1 MSYSELIQAYFERSV
16 AMQWYWTVYILVIG
30 GVLGFSTFRQRPDIV
45 TTVLVTI
52 LFVCFAYKNV
62 GAIEATAVEREAI
75 LLAIKDYPASGSNVA
90 DIKHATDD
98 IKRVRDKLEPT
109 LTAYDVAG
117 ARYFHVACDLLTIAF
132 LGAAEWRRRKT
143 AEPSPARVAT

>member
-1 MSYSELIQAYFERSV
+1 MSYNELVQAYFERSV
-16 AMQWYWTVYILVIG
+16 AMQWYWTIYVLVIG

-52 LFVCFAYKNV
+52 LYACFAYKNV
-62 GAIEATAVEREAI
+62 DAITATAEEREAI
-75 LLAIKDYPASGSNVA
+75 LSAIKDYPASGSNAA
-90 DIKHATDD
+90 DV
-98 IKRVRDKLEPT
+98 KRVRDKLEPT

-132 LGAAEWRRRKT
+132 LGAAEWRRRK
-143 AEPSPARVAT
+143 AASAA